1 MASLGPN
8 ELKQGWQNSVMV
20 SIGNNELNL
29 IMSDLDPFVFPLAE
43 DRLNLVTNDLDPF
56 DISLK
61 MDLRDGST
69 RQSHNSPASSRS
81 ASTMMVQWG
90 IYFSAYIKWL
100 VNHNRACH
108 PGDHIRDYYHVALSF
123 KSGHCNSFENQAP
136 IELIYRYLGG
146 VSKTLMSS

>member
-1 MASLGPN
+1 MASLGHN
-8 ELKQGWQNSVMV
+8 ELKQWWQNSVMV
-20 SIGNNELNL
+20 SIGSNELNL

-81 ASTMMVQWG
+81 ASTMMVQWS
-90 IYFSAYIKWL
+90 ISSSASIKWL
-100 VNHNRACH
+100 MNHNRACH
-108 PGDHIRDYYHVALSF
+108 PGDHYRDYYHVAF
-123 KSGHCNSFENQAP
+123 KSGHCNSFETQAL
-136 IELIYRYLGG
+136 IDLIYRYLGG
-146 VSKTLMSS
+146 VSKTLISS